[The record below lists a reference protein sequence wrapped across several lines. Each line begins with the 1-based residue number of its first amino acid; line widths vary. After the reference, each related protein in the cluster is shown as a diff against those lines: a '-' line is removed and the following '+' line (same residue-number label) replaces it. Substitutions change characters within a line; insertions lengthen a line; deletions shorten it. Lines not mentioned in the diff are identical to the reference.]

1 MIMLNRHQILFYLLC
16 KWFNADHL
24 VQTMGKPN
32 IVKFTATI
40 LPHYPL
46 AVECAGKFIK
56 GTRTVRPL
64 GTQTDNHLNWKS
76 HTHQILPK
84 LSAACFKNRRSS
96 DGSFH
101 IRSFCVYAWNNMGGK
116 LLI

>member
-1 MIMLNRHQILFYLLC
+1 
-16 KWFNADHL
+16 
-24 VQTMGKPN
+24 MGKPN

-84 LSAACFKNRRSS
+84 LSAACFAVTR
-96 DGSFH
+96 
-101 IRSFCVYAWNNMGGK
+101 
-116 LLI
+116 LLHVLNIGALRMVHFAFVPSVCMHGIIWGENC